1 MAAIDFPNSPTVG
14 DTFTVGDLTWRWDG
28 SVWQS
33 EPTILSMVG
42 NLDGGDASSNY
53 GGISPIFGGNAVL
66 A

>member
-1 MAAIDFPNSPTVG
+1 MPAIDFPNSPSVN
-14 DTFTVGDLTWRWDG
+14 DTFTVGSVTWKWDG

-33 EPTILSMVG
+33 VPTIDAVTG
-42 NLDGGDASSNY
+42 NLDGGKATSAY

>member
-1 MAAIDFPNSPTVG
+1 MSAIDFPDEPEVN
-14 DTFTVGDLTWRWDG
+14 DTFTVGSVTWKWDG

-33 EPTILSMVG
+33 VPTIEVTTG
-42 NLDGGDASSNY
+42 NLDGGKANSAY